1 MCFSIFVVIIVTL
14 TFSCSKSNNNN
25 GGPTSSEWT
34 YSDTTFKG
42 YITGYDSI
50 SLIPQV
56 TSLDSLG
63 NKIHVLFTIRPKVN
77 SQYVVVADV
86 FDSLNRGN
94 YATIWIYPAK
104 ENNEYMSTGKAG
116 DIVTATI
123 IDDKVHVT
131 FSNISIL
138 TLFYRTNN
146 DFRNPHSNNSMI
158 KNNSFFIN
166 FYTPKFS

>member
-1 MCFSIFVVIIVTL
+1 MKKMCFSIFVVIIVTL
-14 TFSCSKSNNNN
+14 TFSCSKSNNNNN

-50 SLIPQV
+50 SLIPQI

-63 NKIHVLFTIRPKVN
+63 NKIYVMFTVRPTIN
-77 SQYVVVADV
+77 SQYIVVADV
-86 FDSLNRGN
+86 FDSLNKGN
-94 YATIWIYPAK
+94 YATISISRAHSNYDYSAV
-104 ENNEYMSTGKAG
+104 GKAG

-131 FSNISIL
+131 FSNISLYSFTGQTTISG
-138 TLFYRTNN
+138 TLIQTI
-146 DFRNPHSNNSMI
+146 P
-158 KNNSFFIN
+158 
-166 FYTPKFS
+166 